1 MAFHHFRGGEMRYQ
15 VRVNTPEVFERIVPL
30 LRTNATIHS
39 ESRQRLFVA
48 ASDISDELRRELE
61 AWGAQISPDRQLSLD
76 PVPQ

>member
-1 MAFHHFRGGEMRYQ
+1 MRYQ

>member
-1 MAFHHFRGGEMRYQ
+1 MRYQ
-15 VRVNTPEVFERIVPL
+15 VRVNTPEVFEHIVPL

-61 AWGAQISPDRQLSLD
+61 AWGAQVSPDRQLSLG
-76 PVPQ
+76 PVPR

>member
-1 MAFHHFRGGEMRYQ
+1 MRYQ

-61 AWGAQISPDRQLSLD
+61 AWGAQVSPDRQLSLD
-76 PVPQ
+76 PVPR